1 MSEASYRVFVSST
14 YLDNESRRKT
24 VENAIL
30 RAGMVPVGMERFAAQ
45 THTIVQ
51 ASLDE
56 VRSAD
61 VFVGIVARR
70 YGSILAGE
78 ELSVCELEYGAA
90 RKATKPCLMFLID
103 SRHPFTEQDLDPGP
117 ERWAKQGRL
126 DAFKARFTADQLP
139 ATFTDDT
146 LGMCVLDALNR
157 WRRDQEGMPSPGPVS
172 PGSTPSV
179 SDDPDVAGYL
189 AKAANLHATLP
200 IAGFRTKLRAPIE
213 IAELYVPLHAMV
225 DLRGVGDAVFADAD
239 DAAKRLYDTEQS
251 LEIDLTRAFDEAARR
266 NRRGL
271 VILGDPGSGKTTHL
285 KRLLL
290 WCAREGAASLGL
302 PVGTIPVFLPLR
314 DLRDLTH
321 GLELFIEGQLS
332 EPHLATPA
340 GFGRKLLDRGGLLLL
355 LDGLDEVADP
365 GQREQVARWID
376 TALRTHP
383 SCRFVVT
390 SRFAGYTQEAR
401 LSESFLELHLRPL
414 TAEQADHFVH
424 NWYRIVERGLAVD
437 PAQGELIAKTRADE
451 LVARLKEP
459 DFRAR
464 RVFELTRNPLLLTN
478 LCLVHRDRGRL
489 PKRRAEL
496 YDECIDVLLERW
508 RVGKGLGVGTTAK
521 EARRVLQPVA
531 LWLHQEVNRTR
542 ARVEQ
547 IEPVVAAPLA
557 AIGYERGGAREFLRT
572 VRDESG
578 LLIGWDQEHYGFM
591 HLGFQEY
598 LAAREIRT
606 RSFDDPAVLAEMAKH
621 FGESWWQEVILLLLA
636 LDDPALFKPFMREL
650 VQLPAFAEHPDLVEL
665 CLDDAAEVSLEP
677 FEDLVLAPPLTDPV
691 LWESQVAA
699 FKILVRLAPAR
710 MAELVTLLRS
720 HPSPEIQARLRAS
733 FGAAHQE
740 TVIAARGGYEL
751 VRIPGGV
758 FQMGSPESE
767 EGRWDDEGPHH
778 QVRVSSF
785 WLGRYPVT
793 NEQYGAYLRENPGA
807 KEPERWSDRR
817 YNQPRQPVVG
827 VSWHE
832 ARAYADWARL
842 RLPTE
847 AEWEYACRAG
857 TTTRYSSGDSEADLD
872 RVGWYDTNS
881 GGALHPVGEKEPNAF
896 GLFDMHGNVW
906 EWVEDDWHGDYR
918 GAPTDGR
925 AWIESPRGARRVLR
939 GGSFA
944 NSARFARAAYRLVA
958 PGGRRG
964 YRGFRLARSDP

>member
-1 MSEASYRVFVSST
+1 MSEAKYRVFVSST
-14 YLDNESRRKT
+14 YLDNESRRKI

-45 THTIVQ
+45 THTIVE
-51 ASLDE
+51 ASLAE
-56 VRSAD
+56 VRDAD

-70 YGSILAGE
+70 YGSILDGE

-90 RKATKPCLMFLID
+90 KDATKPCLMFAID
-103 SRHPFTEQDLDPGP
+103 PRHPFTEQDLDSDPGG
-117 ERWAKQGRL
+117 WAKL
-126 DAFKARFTADQLP
+126 AAFRARFTADQLP

-146 LGMCVLDALNR
+146 LGMSVLDALNR

-172 PGSTPSV
+172 PGSSPPV
-179 SDDPDVAGYL
+179 SDDPDVAAYL
-189 AKAANLHATLP
+189 TKAASFHATLP

-225 DLRGVGDAVFADAD
+225 DLRGVGDALFADAD
-239 DAAKRLYDTEQS
+239 DAAKRLGEAERS

-290 WCAREGAASLGL
+290 WCAREGGASLGL
-302 PVGTIPVFLPLR
+302 PAATVPVFLPLR

-321 GLELFIEGQLS
+321 GLEPFIEAQLS
-332 EPHLATPA
+332 EPHLATPT

-365 GQREQVARWID
+365 GQREQVARWIEG
-376 TALRTHP
+376 ALRAHP

-390 SRFAGYTQEAR
+390 SRFAGYTREAR

-437 PAQGELIAKTRADE
+437 PAQGELIAKTRADA

-489 PKRRAEL
+489 PQRRAEL

-508 RVGKGLGVGTTAK
+508 RLGKGLGIGTTAK
-521 EARRVLQPVA
+521 EARRVLQPAA
-531 LWLHQEVNRTR
+531 LWLHQEENRTR
-542 ARVEQ
+542 AHAEQ
-547 IEPVVAAPLA
+547 LEPVVAPSLA
-557 AIGYERGGAREFLRT
+557 AVGYTGGGAREFLRT

-578 LLIGWDQEHYGFM
+578 LLTGWDQQHYGFM

-606 RSFDDPAVLAEMAKH
+606 RSFDDPTVLAELAKH

-650 VQLPAFAEHPDLVEL
+650 VPLPAFSEHTDLVEL
-665 CLDDAAEVSLEP
+665 CLDDAADVSLEP
-677 FEDLVLAPPLTDPV
+677 FEEMVFAAPATDPV
-691 LWESQVAA
+691 LWENQFAA
-699 FKILVRLAPAR
+699 FRILARLAPHR
-710 MAELVTLLRS
+710 VSELVTSLQL

-733 FGAAHQE
+733 MGAAHQE
-740 TVIAARGGYEL
+740 TVAAARGGYEL

-758 FQMGSPESE
+758 FRMGSPESE
-767 EGRWDDEGPHH
+767 GGRDGDEGPQH
-778 QVRVSSF
+778 QVQVLAF

-807 KEPERWSDRR
+807 EEPELWSDRR
-817 YNQPRQPVVG
+817 FNQPRQPVVG
-827 VSWHE
+827 VSWEE
-832 ARAYADWARL
+832 ARAYAEWAGL

-857 TTTRYSSGDSEADLD
+857 TTTRFSSGDDDADLA
-872 RVGWYDTNS
+872 RVGWYQANS

-896 GLFDMHGNVW
+896 GLYDMHGNVW
-906 EWVEDDWHGDYR
+906 EWVEDDSHRDYR
-918 GAPTDGR
+918 AAPTDGR
-925 AWIESPRGARRVLR
+925 AWIDSPRGAFRVFR

-944 NSARFARAAYRLVA
+944 NSAWYARAAFRDFDD
-958 PGGRRG
+958 PGNR
-964 YRGFRLARSDP
+964 YVLRGFRLARSDP